1 MKCQHCGKNEATVF
15 FHSNINGKIEN
26 QNLCQECAEKL
37 GVTQRFN
44 QRQQSMMN
52 GFRNFFNHDGF
63 FLPSHDNGAA
73 DHDGN
78 QNRGLARAGSGNWL
92 DSFFT
97 PMPSLMSGFFDN
109 PFDDFFDDF
118 PALGAIQYVVEP
130 EQDTNQDANQNANMN
145 QDSANNANINANAN
159 TNTNTNTSANI
170 NANANAPESRFAKAR
185 RLNSLRHEMKQ
196 AIKAENF
203 ERAAQ
208 IRDELRQLESQG

>member
-130 EQDTNQDANQNANMN
+130 EQDTNQDANINAS
-145 QDSANNANINANAN
+145 QNANINANTSA
-159 TNTNTNTSANI
+159 SANI
-170 NANANAPESRFAKAR
+170 NANAPESRFAKAR